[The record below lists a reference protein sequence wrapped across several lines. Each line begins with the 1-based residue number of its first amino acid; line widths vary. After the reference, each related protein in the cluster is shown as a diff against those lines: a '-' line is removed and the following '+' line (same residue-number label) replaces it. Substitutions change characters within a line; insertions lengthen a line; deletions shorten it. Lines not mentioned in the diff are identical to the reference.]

1 MSEQNYR
8 KKLFLIP
15 IMLVCLIINAHSIVS
30 AEEPI
35 PITQKMKTDIID
47 SVTAIINEI
56 YIFPEVAA
64 KLEKHL
70 KNNLQAGKYDKFRE
84 LVPFVEQLKTDFYE
98 IGQDRHLR
106 IFSLSR
112 EFCAKYKSNEE
123 AKEYFENSYFE
134 ESVDD
139 HGIKRVEIMPGNIG
153 YMDLYDFIKSTNE
166 FESIAAAM
174 TLLSNCDA
182 VIIDLRRNGGGDGG
196 VVAFLAS
203 YFFEERSRLN
213 DAYIRKTDSVDQY
226 WTFPVP
232 GAEAF
237 YNKDLYVLIG
247 NATFSAAEDFAYAM
261 QAQKRATIIG
271 EKTRGG
277 GHPIEMFF
285 FINHYVSIDVPNAYS
300 INSITG
306 TNWEGTGVHPEIET
320 TFEKAVDVAYL
331 KALENLLEKADNDV
345 SRNKIKWAISGLQ
358 MKQNPVDV
366 DPDIMQKYAGDYGKR
381 KIIYKDGHLFYQR
394 NDKSTFRLY
403 PMTENI
409 FGFLAW
415 DEIRIE
421 FVKDNNA
428 IIPEFRILHP
438 DGHKSVY
445 KRN

>member
-1 MSEQNYR
+1 
-8 KKLFLIP
+8 
-15 IMLVCLIINAHSIVS
+15 
-30 AEEPI
+30 
-35 PITQKMKTDIID
+35 
-47 SVTAIINEI
+47 
-56 YIFPEVAA
+56 
-64 KLEKHL
+64 
-70 KNNLQAGKYDKFRE
+70 
-84 LVPFVEQLKTDFYE
+84 
-98 IGQDRHLR
+98 
-106 IFSLSR
+106 
-112 EFCAKYKSNEE
+112 
-123 AKEYFENSYFE
+123 
-134 ESVDD
+134 
-139 HGIKRVEIMPGNIG
+139 MPGNIG

-182 VIIDLRRNGGGDGG
+182 VIIDLRRNGGGAGGVG